1 MKNLKNKE
9 FEFNK
14 LFFTIALG
22 GALISSAANAVD
34 FHGYVRSG
42 ISESTGG
49 GQEAWLASKL
59 GRFGNETDGWWGMS
73 FSQDIVKTND
83 GKSMAVFSKLEGD
96 TPLTG
101 TDDWTYGDIYGGN
114 GHMGLTEFY
123 LTANGYIPAIP
134 EASLWVG
141 KRAYGN
147 HEVQL
152 LDYKPVLSSG
162 NGFGIDGI
170 KAGVGE
176 LSVGIKRNDQNSSS
190 WTTTSQ
196 TPVYD
201 NTGTQSG
208 YINSTTS
215 NSTKFNVDYVDVRYS
230 KIPLVSDVTMEV
242 IGQYAIVDKTD
253 EQKQLISQGTIYD
266 AENSFIPTVII
277 SKPVGKGF
285 NETYFQYGQKRSAN
299 NLVKLGYNDTYTT
312 TFDDNYSNA
321 NAYRIIND
329 GETYLSDNVVM
340 AHAIAYSA
348 GSDITPT
355 LENVH
360 SFNVVARPAY
370 IWTQN
375 HKTAVELGWFK
386 QVNTVSGVDKEE
398 MGKKVTLAHIISAGP
413 SAFARPDFRFYTTY
427 IKADKNEIDN
437 MTFNNGKNSQ
447 VSFGVQVEA
456 WW

>member
-1 MKNLKNKE
+1 MNILINKR
-9 FEFNK
+9 FKLNK
-14 LFFTIALG
+14 LFLTLAMG
-22 GALISSAANAVD
+22 GALASTSVSALD

-42 ISESTGG
+42 IAESTGG
-49 GQEAWLASKL
+49 GQQAWVASKL
-59 GRFGNETDGWWGMS
+59 GRFGNETNGWWGMS
-73 FSQDIVKTND
+73 FSQDLLKSAD
-83 GKSMAVFSKLEGD
+83 GKSFTVVSKLEGD

-101 TDDWTYGDIYGGN
+101 TDDWTYGDVYGGN

-123 LTANGYIPAIP
+123 LTATGYIPAIP
-134 EASLWVG
+134 EATLWVG

-176 LSVGIKRNDQNSSS
+176 LAFGIKRNDQNSSS

-201 NTGTQSG
+201 NSGTQTG

-230 KIPLVSDVTMEV
+230 KIPLVSDATMEI

-253 EQKQLISQGTIYD
+253 EQKELIAQGIIPD
-266 AENSFIPTVII
+266 AQNSFIPTVII
-277 SKPVGKGF
+277 NKPVGKGF
-285 NETYFQYGQKRSAN
+285 NETYLQYAQKRFAN
-299 NLVKLGYNDTYTT
+299 NLVILGYNDTYST
-312 TFDDNYSNA
+312 TFDADYSDA
-321 NAYRIIND
+321 SAYRIIND
-329 GETYLSDNVVM
+329 GETYLTDNIVM
-340 AHAIAYSA
+340 AHAMAYSA
-348 GSDITPT
+348 GSDITSD
-355 LENVH
+355 LDKVK
-360 SFNVVARPAY
+360 SFNIVARPAY
-370 IWTQN
+370 IWNQN

-386 QVNTVSGVDKEE
+386 QVNTENGVDKEE
-398 MGKKVTLAHIISAGP
+398 QGKKVTLAHVISAGP

-427 IKADKNEIDN
+427 IKADKNEIDSW
-437 MTFNNGKNSQ
+437 TFNNGKDHQ